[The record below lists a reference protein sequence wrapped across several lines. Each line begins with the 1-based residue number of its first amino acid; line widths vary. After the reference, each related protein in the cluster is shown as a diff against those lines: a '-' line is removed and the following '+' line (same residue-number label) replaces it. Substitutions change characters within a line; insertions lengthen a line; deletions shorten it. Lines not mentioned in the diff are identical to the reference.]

1 MKTNKL
7 FVAVVLASVMLSG
20 CAVNVITVNHANLLM
35 DDHGVGVSVAES
47 NVANKK

>member
-1 MKTNKL
+1 MKANKL
-7 FVAVVLASVMLSG
+7 FVAVALASVMLSG

-47 NVANKK
+47 NVANKN

>member
-1 MKTNKL
+1 MKLNKL
-7 FVAVVLASVMLSG
+7 ALAVAAAVMLSG

-47 NVANKK
+47 NVANKN